1 MYALRPG
8 FHGVALFAVVAL
20 LAGCATD
27 APLRGDGSSS
37 VRASQL
43 PQSLQAN
50 NRVGFGRVE
59 AVRDVSIQDTRPLPK
74 RYSAE
79 GEDAPSS
86 LAQAMTGML
95 SPRQKGMEL
104 QVRLDNGEGVTV
116 VQAAEIAFRPGDRVR
131 VMQGHDG
138 SRRVIY

>member
-1 MYALRPG
+1 MYALRPDFQG
-8 FHGVALFAVVAL
+8 AALFAVLAL

-27 APLRGDGSSS
+27 APLRDGSSS
-37 VRASQL
+37 LRSSQS

-59 AVRDVSIQDTRPLPK
+59 AVRDVNIQDTRPLPK
-74 RYSAE
+74 KYSAVGE
-79 GEDAPSS
+79 GAPPS
-86 LAQAMTGML
+86 LAQATTGMP
-95 SPRQKGMEL
+95 SPRQKRMEL